1 MDKEIINLLPHQ
13 KPFRFIDDIISYK
26 PNHSLK
32 AMYCPSSIEKK
43 IKTRDVPVT
52 ILIEGLAQTAIL
64 YTQLETEPLKE
75 NDVPMLGS
83 VEYEIFKSF
92 EWGRSVTYVV
102 MPIRLL
108 KNQAIIK
115 GEITVDNVLCA
126 TANLSVAV
134 SSK

>member
-26 PNHSLK
+26 PNYSLK
-32 AMYCPSSIEKK
+32 AMYCPSSIEQK

-92 EWGRSVTYVV
+92 EWERSVTYVV

-115 GEITVDNVLCA
+115 GEISVNNILCA

-134 SSK
+134 TSK